1 MHIEFTVSKQCQF
14 IPVTLNANINQT
26 PQVQQGMPL
35 ETSGNKLE
43 GRKKLLNMLSRTQLC
58 YPQEHL

>member
-26 PQVQQGMPL
+26 PQVRQGMPL
-35 ETSGNKLE
+35 GTKARG
-43 GRKKLLNMLSRTQLC
+43 KKEVIK
-58 YPQEHL
+58 YAF